1 MNTIAVEKTKAAKA
15 DANDKRIKPTSI
27 RLEASTQCQLKCPT
41 CETATG
47 ELYKHVA
54 LGFLRFDNFKLLI
67 DENPDVRKIELSNF
81 GEIFLN
87 PQLPKIIQY
96 AHENNVQLSASN
108 GANLNN
114 VRETTLEALVKY
126 GFTHIRCSIDGASQ
140 ETYEQYRVR
149 GNFDRV
155 MENIDKI
162 NAYKKKYNS
171 DYPHLTWQFVVFGH
185 NEHEITKAR
194 KMAHDRGMDFETK
207 LNWDENWSP
216 VKDIEMVR
224 REMAN
229 GAGTRSEFKEKMG
242 SSYMEYICHQLWDNP
257 QLNFDGTVW
266 GCCRNNWKAFD
277 GNIFDDGLENALNTE
292 QIQYARAM
300 LTDGVEPRADVPCT
314 TCSIYKNMRKE
325 GRNFDRSSVE
335 GWRKQDA
342 AD

>member
-1 MNTIAVEKTKAAKA
+1 MNNISAEKAKA
-15 DANDKRIKPTSI
+15 TYVNLNDNRITPTSI

-41 CETATG
+41 CKTATG

-54 LGFLRFDNFKLLI
+54 LGFLRFDNFKLLV

-96 AHENNVQLSASN
+96 AHENNVQLSAGN

-114 VRETTLEALVKY
+114 IRETTLEALVKY

-140 ETYEQYRVR
+140 ETYEQYRIR

-155 MENIDKI
+155 MENIEKI

-171 DYPHLTWQFVVFGH
+171 EFPHLIWQFVVFGH
-185 NEHEITKAR
+185 NEHEIVKAR
-194 KMAHDRGMDFETK
+194 QMAHERGMDFETK

-224 REMAN
+224 RVIVK
-229 GAGTRSEFKEKMG
+229 S
-242 SSYMEYICHQLWDNP
+242 
-257 QLNFDGTVW
+257 
-266 GCCRNNWKAFD
+266 
-277 GNIFDDGLENALNTE
+277 
-292 QIQYARAM
+292 
-300 LTDGVEPRADVPCT
+300 GVLRV
-314 TCSIYKNMRKE
+314 
-325 GRNFDRSSVE
+325 
-335 GWRKQDA
+335 
-342 AD
+342 